1 MNTEKTLLEAE
12 NETSCLGAV
21 MPSIDSPKNWKQDKY
36 FDTVCNC
43 CICKANFIA
52 DDGRQMCYEC
62 YSDELF

>member
-1 MNTEKTLLEAE
+1 MEELKISK
-12 NETSCLGAV
+12 ETAQLGIGAV
-21 MPSIDSPKNWKQDKY
+21 MLCIDSLKNWKDDIY

-62 YSDELF
+62 YSDDVS